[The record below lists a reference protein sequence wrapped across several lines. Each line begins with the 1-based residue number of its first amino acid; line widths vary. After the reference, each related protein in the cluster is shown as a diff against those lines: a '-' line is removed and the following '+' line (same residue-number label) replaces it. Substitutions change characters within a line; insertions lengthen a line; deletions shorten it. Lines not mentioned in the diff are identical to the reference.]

1 MPCGL
6 RQPQK
11 AACNSGT
18 KVDNAEVG
26 GRFPE
31 KTTFCFFL
39 RREYA
44 RIADEWGRRPSGR
57 VDMLNRL
64 IWAALMICVPGTVLA
79 GEPDPFADPPSMRF
93 AWVREGPA
101 EACGLT
107 CREWIVASG
116 PITSDTARDFNF
128 FTQARDARGATLVLD
143 SGGGSVSAS
152 LDLGRRLR
160 ELGIVTTVGRV
171 TLTDSPPGT
180 ELRGKLSAR
189 GECASMC
196 VFVLLGGVRREV
208 PPESRVLVHE
218 IWPGGK
224 RYDASAESY
233 TAEEIVRIQRDVGR
247 IARYT
252 VEMGGDIG
260 LFELAMR
267 IPPWE
272 RLRLLTQGEMRR
284 LKLQNVEVAAIP
296 TSGAVSSSAP
306 AKSVPRRPLQGW
318 TLQGAGRA
326 AVLERRHP
334 LTVEGE
340 EIGHFELT
348 LTCGTAGKDFRIDY
362 AEARDIEDDGAPIP
376 LKVVTLTLNGER
388 VALRLE
394 TSAAAKSAPDELN
407 SSANGTVPLEALER
421 LRKDPDGVI
430 IVGTRTADN
439 FSTSIRVGTAGFAK
453 ALAQFPAYCAAPTVS
468 AQATR

>member
-1 MPCGL
+1 
-6 RQPQK
+6 
-11 AACNSGT
+11 
-18 KVDNAEVG
+18 
-26 GRFPE
+26 
-31 KTTFCFFL
+31 
-39 RREYA
+39 
-44 RIADEWGRRPSGR
+44 
-57 VDMLNRL
+57 MLNRL
-64 IWAALMICVPGTVLA
+64 IWAALMICVPGAVLA

-93 AWVREGPA
+93 AWVREAPA
-101 EACGLT
+101 AACGQT

-128 FTQARDARGATLVLD
+128 FTQARDVRGATLVLD
-143 SGGGSVSAS
+143 SGGGSVPAS
-152 LDLGRRLR
+152 LALGRRLR
-160 ELGIVTTVGRV
+160 DLRIVTTVGRV

-180 ELRGKLSAR
+180 ELRGKLSPH

-208 PPESRVLVHE
+208 PPEARVLVHE
-218 IWPGGK
+218 IWPGSK

-284 LKLQNVEVAAIP
+284 LKLQNIEVAAIP
-296 TSGAVSSSAP
+296 TSGAVSSPAP
-306 AKSVPRRPLQGW
+306 AKSAPRRPLRGW
-318 TLQGAGRA
+318 TLQGTGRA
-326 AVLERRHP
+326 ATLERHHP

-348 LTCGTAGKDFRIDY
+348 LACGTAGKDFRVNY
-362 AEARDIEDDGAPIP
+362 AEARDVADDGAPIP
-376 LKVVTLTLNGER
+376 LKVVTLILNGER
-388 VALRLE
+388 VPLKLE
-394 TSAAAKSAPDELN
+394 TSTAAKSDPEEL
-407 SSANGTVPLEALER
+407 SSAASGTVALEALER
-421 LRKDPDGVI
+421 LRQDPDGVI
-430 IVGTRTADN
+430 IVGTRAADD
-439 FSTSIRVGTAGFAK
+439 FHTSIRVGTAGFAK
-453 ALAQFPAYCAAPTVS
+453 ALAQLPAHCATPTVS
-468 AQATR
+468 AQAAR